1 MRILQVIASLDQ
13 SQGGPPRTVV
23 GLGKALASRGLHIGI
38 LARGA
43 AGWQE
48 EELQPPA
55 NSEGSLS
62 LYLRP
67 SARQLFAEGCQLLSK
82 YDMIHF
88 HGMWHPVGGLLQLR
102 CQAQGRPYIISPHG
116 ELDVWPM
123 QQKWLKKRLHLA
135 LVGRRLVRRA
145 AALHLLNEEELAG
158 VRCLKLQ
165 GRYFIV
171 PNGIDPQEWA
181 HCPPRGYFR
190 AKWGVPPDAL
200 LILFLARLHYKKAP
214 DVLLEAFADL
224 AGDFPEAHLILA
236 GPDGGMQRQLE
247 AMIAQRGLGGRV
259 QLPGLISG
267 EERKGAY
274 VDADI
279 FALPSRQEG
288 HPFSVIEAAYMGKA
302 LLITPHCHCPEL
314 PAGRAAEVV
323 EVTVEAVREGLRR
336 LLTDSAYRER
346 LRQEAQRIARIR
358 YPWANIA
365 VDFERQYQL
374 ALNHPEQLGIL

>member
-1 MRILQVIASLDQ
+1 MRILHVIASLDQ

-23 GLGKALASRGLHIGI
+23 GLGKALAAQGLHIGI

-43 AGWQE
+43 AGWQA

-55 NSEGSLS
+55 GSAGRLT

-67 SARQLFAEGCQLLSK
+67 SARQLFVEGCRLLPE

-102 CQAQGRPYIISPHG
+102 CQSQKRPYIITPHG

-123 QQKWLKKRLHLA
+123 RQKWLKKRLHLA
-135 LVGRRLVRRA
+135 LIGRRLIRQA
-145 AALHLLNEEELAG
+145 AALHLLNEAELAG

-165 GRYFIV
+165 GRYFIL

-181 HCPPRGYFR
+181 QCPPRGYFR
-190 AKWGVPPDAL
+190 AKWGVPAHAVL
-200 LILFLARLHYKKAP
+200 VLFMARLHFKKAP
-214 DVLLEAFADL
+214 EVLAEAFADL
-224 AGDFPEAHLILA
+224 AAEFPEAYLVLA
-236 GPDGGMQRQLE
+236 GPDAGMQKQVE
-247 AMIAQRGLGGRV
+247 KIIAQRGLKERIK
-259 QLPGLISG
+259 LPGLVSG

-302 LLITPHCHCPEL
+302 LLISPHCHCPEL
-314 PAGRAAEVV
+314 PAGEAAEVV
-323 EVTVEAVREGLRR
+323 EVTVREVREGLRR
-336 LLTDSAYRER
+336 LLVDSAYRER
-346 LRQEAQRIARIR
+346 LSQQARQIARIR
-358 YPWANIA
+358 YPWAHLA
-365 VDFERQYQL
+365 ADLARQYQL
-374 ALNHPEQLGIL
+374 AFSHPEQLGVL